1 MFKYMYMYWQVKKM
15 LSLIVSGVISWDIAD
30 VLTLF
35 PSIGRGVKRYE
46 LSAHDVACHCYMG
59 EQEHMKLGK

>member
-1 MFKYMYMYWQVKKM
+1 M

-35 PSIGRGVKRYE
+35 QLIGRGVKRYE

-59 EQEHMKLGK
+59 EQEHMKLGKW